1 MKRVKQIVPTVA
13 VLEAIARAG
22 GTVAGDSL
30 FMELR
35 KSRDISFGEFL
46 RLLMVLELRGLVRVT
61 TASEGKFF
69 VHITERAL
77 KILTTKE
84 EPESD

>member
-1 MKRVKQIVPTVA
+1 MRRMRQVVPTVA
-13 VLEAIARAG
+13 VLEAVVRAG
-22 GTVAGDSL
+22 GTIAGDAL

-46 RLLMVLELRGLVRVT
+46 KLLMVLELRGFVRVT
-61 TASEGKFF
+61 TISEEKFF